1 MIGLALQK
9 LHPGVSW
16 RLADEPKTA
25 DEYANFLEWNGNA
38 EPPSWDEVQ
47 AAHQQ
52 VLAELE
58 LQKIQRNRASAYT
71 TEADPL
77 FFKAQRG
84 EATIEEWQAKVAE
97 IRSRYPYPQEADQ

>member
-1 MIGLALQK
+1 MINHEAIYRAHPNVVAIDSIAGAFDAAGNQVQLDQTKVDAAAIIVAQEQALA
-9 LHPGVSW
+9 
-16 RLADEPKTA
+16 TA
-25 DEYANFLEWNGNA
+25 
-38 EPPSWDEVQ
+38 
-47 AAHQQ
+47 
-52 VLAELE
+52 
-58 LQKIQRNRASAYT
+58 QRNRATAYT